1 MSEEKLLFDLMEVDD
16 IIPYEMKLKEIKNRK
31 LLSGFFTNK
40 LLTLE
45 KNSDDN
51 TRENIMLMMIDIDI
65 DINSDNLG
73 YFNVLYCDYL
83 DIQNNLSLKYLDL
96 LTQLL
101 NTDTISNDH
110 NMTVDD
116 LRNANLNLDYT
127 MSELLYIKD
136 NLLTQ
141 ERYNLLVIIQEKID
155 ELNNLINNDD
165 EL

>member
-16 IIPYEMKLKEIKNRK
+16 IMPYEMKLKEIKNRK
-31 LLSGFFTNK
+31 LLSGFFTSK
-40 LLTLE
+40 LLDLE

-83 DIQNNLSLKYLDL
+83 DIQTNLTLKYIDL
-96 LTQLL
+96 LTQFIKSH
-101 NTDTISNDH
+101 NSNDH

-127 MSELLYIKD
+127 MSELLFIKD
-136 NLLTQ
+136 NLLTE